1 MKFPVLP
8 NSIGYPLGAF
18 NRRMK
23 AWWYGFEPLGIESP
37 TPVADLPERS
47 TEEVNEAAERAKAI
61 QLIWGDGYLNPG
73 GPDYLLSLVKPLNV
87 NPAMSLLDLS
97 AGLGG
102 STRQIA
108 TTFDVYITGLERSPE
123 IAAQGHAMSIR
134 AGLGKKVP
142 ISCYDVEHF
151 ELRPKAF
158 DAILGQY
165 LTVGVRDKERFF
177 GQVTQALKQRGQF
190 TFTDFVITGA
200 SAQDPRL
207 KPWADAAPYPI
218 TPWKVE
224 HYVDYLN
231 EHGFQCRISEDQ
243 SDTFISLVL
252 NRWHQVVETEAFR
265 NLSQPAAAALFSE
278 ASSYMEILKHMDE
291 KLIAFYRFYATLKS
305 VIQ

>member
-1 MKFPVLP
+1 MKLP
-8 NSIGYPLGAF
+8 AMPSALDVPLGVF

-23 AWWYGFEPLGIESP
+23 TWWYGFEPLGIETP
-37 TPVADLPERS
+37 TPIADLSDRS
-47 TEEVNEAAERAKAI
+47 TEEANEAAERTKAV

-73 GPDYLLSLVKPLNV
+73 GPDYLLALVKPLNV

-108 TTFDVYITGLERSPE
+108 ITFDVYITGLERSPE
-123 IAAQGHAMSIR
+123 IAAQGHAMSIK
-134 AGLGKKVP
+134 AGMAKKVP
-142 ISCYDVEHF
+142 ISSYDVEHF

-177 GQVTQALKQRGQF
+177 GQVNQALKQRGQF
-190 TFTDFVITGA
+190 TFTDFVITGV

-218 TPWKVE
+218 TPWKPQ

-231 EHGFQCRISEDQ
+231 DNGFQCRVSEDQ
-243 SDTFISLVL
+243 SATFKALVL
-252 NRWHQVVETEAFR
+252 ERWHQVVQTEAFR
-265 NLSQPAAAALFSE
+265 NLSKPAAAALFEE
-278 ASSYMEILKHMDE
+278 ASKYMEILKLMDE
-291 KLIAFYRFYATLKS
+291 KLIAFYRFYATLKT
-305 VIQ
+305 VVQ

>member
-1 MKFPVLP
+1 MKMPALP
-8 NSIGYPLGAF
+8 PALGYPLGAF
-18 NRRMK
+18 GRRMK
-23 AWWYGFEPLGIESP
+23 TWWYGFEALGIETA
-37 TPVADLPERS
+37 TPVVDLPSRS
-47 TEEVNEAAERAKAI
+47 SEEVNEAAERSKAV

-73 GPDYLLSLVKPLNV
+73 GPDYLLALVKPLNV

-123 IAAQGHAMSIR
+123 IAAQGHAMSIK
-134 AGLGKKVP
+134 AGLAKKVP
-142 ISCYDVEHF
+142 ISAYDVEHF

-177 GQVTQALKQRGQF
+177 AQVGQALKARGQF

-200 SAQDPRL
+200 AAQDPRL
-207 KPWADAAPYPI
+207 KPWADTAPYPI
-218 TPWKVE
+218 TPWKPQ

-231 EHGFQCRISEDQ
+231 DTGFQCRVSEDQ
-243 SDTFISLVL
+243 SETFRDLVL
-252 NRWHQVVETEAFR
+252 GRWQQVVQTEAFK
-265 NLSQPAAAALFSE
+265 NLSKPAATALFAEGSK
-278 ASSYMEILKHMDE
+278 YMEILKLMDE
-291 KLIAFYRFYATLKS
+291 KLIAFYRFYATAKS